1 MTKYLRDPFSSI
13 SHGLGVI
20 VSLFFLT
27 IMLAKAYYTSF
38 SGPSLAISIS
48 IFAISSALLY
58 TASCVY
64 HGVKASDKIL
74 FVLRKLDHAMI
85 FVLIAGS
92 YAPFCIMVLPKET
105 GIPLLIIIWI
115 IAVIGILFK
124 VLWFNCPRMLS
135 TIMYI
140 AMGWMGIFVIKPIY
154 SVLPLGALVLFAL
167 GGLSYTIGGIIYAIK
182 KPSFKHIDFH
192 DIFHVFTL
200 LGTIF
205 HFLVVY
211 IYIIA

>member
-13 SHGLGVI
+13 SHGIGAVM
-20 VSLFFLT
+20 SLFFLV
-27 IMLAKAYYTSF
+27 IMLVKVYYISF
-38 SGPSLAISIS
+38 SGPALAISIS

-58 TASCVY
+58 TASSVY

-74 FVLRKLDHAMI
+74 YVLRKLDHAMI

-92 YAPFCIMVLPKET
+92 YAPFCIMVLPKSA
-105 GIPLLIIIWI
+105 GIPLLAIVWV
-115 IAVIGILFK
+115 IAAMGILFK
-124 VLWFNCPRMLS
+124 VFWFSCPRLLS
-135 TIMYI
+135 TLMYI
-140 AMGWMGIFVIKPIY
+140 AMGWLGIFVIKPIY
-154 SVLPLGALVLFAL
+154 AVLPPMALLLFAL
-167 GGLSYTIGGIIYAIK
+167 GGISYTIGGIIYAIK
-182 KPSFKHIDFH
+182 KPSFKYVDFH

-211 IYIIA
+211 FFIIA